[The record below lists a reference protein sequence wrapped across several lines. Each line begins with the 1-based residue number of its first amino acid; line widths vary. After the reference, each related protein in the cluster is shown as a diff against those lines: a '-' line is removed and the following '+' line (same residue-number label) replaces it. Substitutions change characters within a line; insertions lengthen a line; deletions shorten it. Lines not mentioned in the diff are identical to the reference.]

1 MMPIYMKESYTGA
14 FSAIQ
19 YAEKGDMVYIIHRS
33 EPDMVLVVNQNGL
46 KFYIH
51 ETKLSNTPIE
61 RDEIIVPTK
70 GIKRKIR

>member
-1 MMPIYMKESYTGA
+1 MPIYMKEAYTGA
-14 FSAIQ
+14 YSAIQ
-19 YAEKGDMVYIIHRS
+19 YAEKGDMVYIIKR
-33 EPDMVLVVNQNGL
+33 EPHGMTLVINQNGL